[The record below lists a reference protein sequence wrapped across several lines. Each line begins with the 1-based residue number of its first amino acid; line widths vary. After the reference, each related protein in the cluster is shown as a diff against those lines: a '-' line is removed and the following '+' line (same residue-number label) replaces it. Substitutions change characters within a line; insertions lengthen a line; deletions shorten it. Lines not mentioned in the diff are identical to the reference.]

1 MAFAVG
7 ILVGLITLF
16 ILFVWSRKGGLRR
29 LNKRAIL
36 IAGPSDAGK
45 TLLFS
50 QLAHGKVGNHNC
62 TPIFNNAVQLFN
74 FENILNI
81 FVIFIINCY
90 SQLKRLRQ

>member
-29 LNKRAIL
+29 LNKRAVL

-62 TPIFNNAVQLFN
+62 TPIFNNKSN

>member
-7 ILVGLITLF
+7 VLVGLITLL

-29 LNKRAIL
+29 LSKKAIL

-50 QLAHGKVGNHNC
+50 QLVHAKVGNYNRA
-62 TPIFNNAVQLFN
+62 AVIN
-74 FENILNI
+74 KAVEIL
-81 FVIFIINCY
+81 
-90 SQLKRLRQ
+90 L